1 MTQAEKSLLGVTEN
15 FTTIIKDQREKIQR
29 LEALV
34 RMVLNDLPT
43 NRDWLDPQVEEQL
56 RTAVKANTPASN
68 HRALLDR
75 WALNDVKHIQK
86 LARKNGMK

>member
-29 LEALV
+29 LESLV
-34 RMVLNDLPT
+34 RLVLNDLPT
-43 NRDWLDPQVEEQL
+43 KRDWLDPQVEEAL
-56 RTAVKANTPASN
+56 RTAVKANTPSSN

-75 WALNDVKHIQK
+75 WALNDVKHIQQ
-86 LARKNGMK
+86 LARKNGMT